1 MVAGL
6 ARQIA
11 HSLAVLQDLHAIAI
25 EAADDRARR
34 RRSEAPRGDTGLI
47 FKRGAQRHLELL
59 AEILAGSERGA
70 ALLSSQEYRLEAIQ
84 SIGDDVI
91 ARLTWI
97 GTVGIDAGPLV
108 AGQQLIA
115 HIAQF
120 ATVRDGR
127 IARIETF
134 DCYEPIGAPA

>member
-1 MVAGL
+1 MTNPSDILLALHRALEAG
-6 ARQIA
+6 A
-11 HSLAVLQDLHAIAI
+11 HGAVLAEHFTSDAVTI
-25 EAADDRARR
+25 EHPNLV
-34 RRSEAPRGDTGLI
+34 SPRGGRYD
-47 FKRGAQRHLELL
+47 L
-59 AEILAGSERGA
+59 AEILAGSKRGA
-70 ALLSSQEYRLEAIQ
+70 ALLSSQEYRVEAIQ